1 MRFLIHPINRHRLEL
16 MVLLTLF
23 FVMQACNVADEEF
36 AEEPMQTVYLS
47 VTRSQGSHAS
57 FNKDQEDFED
67 RVHDLAM
74 LVFDTESGDLVCK
87 YFEEGI
93 PVENENKT
101 FQVEMKPGKRDF
113 FFLGNV
119 PMNELQAISHKG
131 DVEKYINRLVTLPE
145 ELFTTATREK
155 GFPMSAIY
163 LNQTIEGGGTEEAPR
178 PFLPDNQDRIYLE
191 RVVAKVDL
199 SLLGVPA
206 DFIKE
211 VALVNGVNEYS
222 MKALPTEEGKTK
234 GKSRNLRVVQGT
246 QYSIYFP
253 EAIFKTAE
261 VWNKENSQQIHY
273 LQVTFKNGRKHLIPL
288 VSNGD
293 ASKEN
298 YLSFA
303 RGKEEDNE
311 VQPDYN
317 IYRNH
322 HYQLVAQVKATA
334 KEMEITMQVLPWR
347 KVDSE
352 LDFALPKYH
361 IDVQAEALEG
371 VVNLPQQTKAKVR
384 FKLESPA
391 GALWH
396 SSVTNSLFFAVED
409 VPESDLASDEVS
421 GTFGIATASKYYAF
435 YVVPTQEYNYT
446 TQYTELYITVDGK
459 EIPLLNQSDWEE
471 IGRKNRYVFKQV
483 E

>member
-145 ELFTTATREK
+145 ELFTTATQEK

-178 PFLPDNQDRIYLE
+178 PFLPDNQDRVYLE

-234 GKSRNLRVVQGT
+234 DKRQ
-246 QYSIYFP
+246 
-253 EAIFKTAE
+253 
-261 VWNKENSQQIHY
+261 
-273 LQVTFKNGRKHLIPL
+273 
-288 VSNGD
+288 
-293 ASKEN
+293 
-298 YLSFA
+298 
-303 RGKEEDNE
+303 
-311 VQPDYN
+311 
-317 IYRNH
+317 
-322 HYQLVAQVKATA
+322 
-334 KEMEITMQVLPWR
+334 
-347 KVDSE
+347 
-352 LDFALPKYH
+352 
-361 IDVQAEALEG
+361 
-371 VVNLPQQTKAKVR
+371 
-384 FKLESPA
+384 ES
-391 GALWH
+391 
-396 SSVTNSLFFAVED
+396 
-409 VPESDLASDEVS
+409 
-421 GTFGIATASKYYAF
+421 
-435 YVVPTQEYNYT
+435 
-446 TQYTELYITVDGK
+446 
-459 EIPLLNQSDWEE
+459 
-471 IGRKNRYVFKQV
+471 
-483 E
+483 